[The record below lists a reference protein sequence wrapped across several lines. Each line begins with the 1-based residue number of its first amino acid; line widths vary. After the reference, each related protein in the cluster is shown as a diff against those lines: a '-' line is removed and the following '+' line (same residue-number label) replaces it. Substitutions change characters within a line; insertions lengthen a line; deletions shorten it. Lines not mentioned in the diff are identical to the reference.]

1 MIRWSTGCPSDSWRG
16 EGGAERNLAQGQEQN
31 YESHTLLHINKDGV
45 MRESEGRTEYVREDG
60 SKLGGER
67 GGGSE
72 TKESNIKGEGKGG
85 MIGELTCCVKKPSSS
100 V

>member
-1 MIRWSTGCPSDSWRG
+1 
-16 EGGAERNLAQGQEQN
+16 
-31 YESHTLLHINKDGV
+31 
-45 MRESEGRTEYVREDG
+45 MRESEGGTEYVREDG